1 MLPAEI
7 QMGKCMRKRMRSA
20 VGLLL
25 SVLVFLESTRNV
37 QAVTIEELQRQIQ
50 ESQSY
55 LNSENEVIS
64 GLQDEQDLIEEEIE
78 DTEAELVNLYT
89 EIGVLEDQIAEKE
102 KNITAKEAEIEV
114 AQAEYEEAEA
124 EEKRQ
129 YEAMKERIRFT
140 YEQGESSYIELL
152 LSSGSFSE
160 LLNRAEFIEE
170 VSAYDDRML
179 EEYQAIKQKVADLK
193 AKLEADRQVLVEE
206 MEALEADKATLA
218 KQQSYLNGILAQKKA
233 ISANYDA
240 EIAEAKNR
248 AAQYKQQIAADTK
261 KIQQIQEEE
270 RRRLAEQNS
279 SGGGTKNTKP
289 NPNAA
294 NTIAAAQA
302 VVAQSGGSSNG
313 KSIANYACQFIGN
326 PYVSGGTSLTNGAD
340 CSGFIYALYKDY
352 GYRVPRT
359 SWQLREVG
367 TGVSYSEAQPGDIV
381 CYEGHVGMYIGGGMI
396 VHASTQR
403 TGIKVSNAQYRP
415 ILTVRRVM

>member
-1 MLPAEI
+1 M
-7 QMGKCMRKRMRSA
+7 KKRIRSTI
-20 VGLLL
+20 GLLL
-25 SVLVFLESTRNV
+25 CALLLLENSGGA
-37 QAVTIEELQRQIQ
+37 QAVTIEELQRQIA

-55 LNSENEVIS
+55 LNSENETIS
-64 GLQDEQDLIEEEIE
+64 GLQDEQDLIEEEIS

-89 EIGVLEDQIAEKE
+89 EIGVLEDEIREQETKIAD
-102 KNITAKEAEIEV
+102 KEAEIAV
-114 AQAEYEEAEA
+114 AEEEYKAAEA
-124 EEKRQ
+124 EERRQ

-140 YEQGESSYIELL
+140 YEQGESSYMELL

-179 EEYQAIKQKVADLK
+179 EEYQKIKQLVADMK
-193 AKLEADRQVLVEE
+193 AKLEADRAQLVEE
-206 MEALEADKATLA
+206 KEALEADKAVLA

-233 ISANYDA
+233 VSANYDA

-261 KIQQIQEEE
+261 KIEQLKEEE
-270 RRRLAEQNS
+270 RRRLAAQNAQNGAGS
-279 SGGGTKNTKP
+279 KNVTS

-302 VVAQSGGSSNG
+302 IGAQSGGSSAG
-313 KSIANYACQFIGN
+313 KSIANYACQCIGN

-340 CSGFIYALYKDY
+340 CSGFIFRLYADY

-359 SWQLREVG
+359 SSQLRSVG
-367 TGVSYSEAQPGDIV
+367 TGVSYAEAQPGDII

-415 ILTVRRVM
+415 ILAVRRVL

>member
-1 MLPAEI
+1 
-7 QMGKCMRKRMRSA
+7 MGKHMKKRVRS
-20 VGLLL
+20 VVCLLL
-25 SVLVFLESTRNV
+25 CALVFLESTRNV

-55 LNSENEVIS
+55 LNSENATIS

-102 KNITAKEAEIEV
+102 SGIAEKEAEIEV

-124 EEKRQ
+124 EERRQ

-193 AKLEADRQVLVEE
+193 AKLEADRQILVEE
-206 MEALEADKATLA
+206 KEALEADKATLA

-233 ISANYDA
+233 VSANYDA

-302 VVAQSGGSSNG
+302 IVAQSGGSSNG

>member
-1 MLPAEI
+1 M
-7 QMGKCMRKRMRSA
+7 KKRIKSTIC
-20 VGLLL
+20 LLFCAL
-25 SVLVFLESTRNV
+25 LFVKSTGNV
-37 QAVTIEELQRQIQ
+37 QAVTIEELQRQIA

-55 LNSENEVIS
+55 LNSENETIS
-64 GLQDEQDLIEEEIE
+64 GLQDQQDLIEEEIS

-89 EIGVLEDQIAEKE
+89 EIGVLEDEIEEQEAKIVD
-102 KNITAKEAEIEV
+102 KEAEITV
-114 AQAEYEEAEA
+114 AQGEYEAAEA

-140 YEQGESSYIELL
+140 YEQGESSYLELL

-179 EEYQAIKQKVADLK
+179 DEYQKIKQQVADMK
-193 AKLEADRQVLVEE
+193 AKLEADRAELVEE
-206 MEALEADKATLA
+206 KESLEADKASLA

-233 ISANYDA
+233 VSANYDA

-261 KIQQIQEEE
+261 KIEQLKEEE
-270 RRRLAEQNS
+270 RRRLAAQN
-279 SGGGTKNTKP
+279 GAGKTTNTTP

-294 NTIAAAQA
+294 NTIAAAQGI
-302 VVAQSGGSSNG
+302 VAQSGGSSSG

-340 CSGFIYALYKDY
+340 CSGFIFRLYADY

-359 SWQLREVG
+359 SSQLREAG
-367 TGVSYSEAQPGDIV
+367 TGVSYAEAQPGDII

-396 VHASTQR
+396 VHASTER

-415 ILTVRRVM
+415 ILAVRRVM

>member
-1 MLPAEI
+1 M
-7 QMGKCMRKRMRSA
+7 KKRVRS
-20 VGLLL
+20 VVCLLL
-25 SVLVFLESTRNV
+25 CALVFLESSGNV

-55 LNSENEVIS
+55 LNSENATIS

-102 KNITAKEAEIEV
+102 SSIAEKEAEIEV

-124 EEKRQ
+124 EERRQ

-193 AKLEADRQVLVEE
+193 AKLEADRQILVEE
-206 MEALEADKATLA
+206 KEALEADKATLA

-233 ISANYDA
+233 VSANYDA

-302 VVAQSGGSSNG
+302 IVAQSGGSSNG

>member
-1 MLPAEI
+1 
-7 QMGKCMRKRMRSA
+7 MGKHMKKRVRS
-20 VGLLL
+20 VVCLLL
-25 SVLVFLESTRNV
+25 CALVFLESSGNV

-55 LNSENEVIS
+55 LNSENATIS

-102 KNITAKEAEIEV
+102 SSIAEKEAEIEV

-124 EEKRQ
+124 EERRQ

-193 AKLEADRQVLVEE
+193 AKLEADRQILVEE
-206 MEALEADKATLA
+206 KEALEADKATLA

-233 ISANYDA
+233 VSANYDA

-302 VVAQSGGSSNG
+302 IVAQSGGSSNG

>member
-1 MLPAEI
+1 M
-7 QMGKCMRKRMRSA
+7 KKRIRSTI
-20 VGLLL
+20 GLLL
-25 SVLVFLESTRNV
+25 CALLLLENSGGA
-37 QAVTIEELQRQIQ
+37 QAVTIEELQRQIA

-55 LNSENEVIS
+55 LNSENETIS
-64 GLQDEQDLIEEEIE
+64 GLQDEQDLIEEEIS

-89 EIGVLEDQIAEKE
+89 EIGVLEDEIREQETKIAD
-102 KNITAKEAEIEV
+102 KEAEIAV
-114 AQAEYEEAEA
+114 AEEEYKAAEA
-124 EEKRQ
+124 EERRQ

-140 YEQGESSYIELL
+140 YEQGESSYMELL

-179 EEYQAIKQKVADLK
+179 EEYQKIKQLVADMK
-193 AKLEADRQVLVEE
+193 AKLEADRAQLVEE
-206 MEALEADKATLA
+206 KEALEADKAVLA

-233 ISANYDA
+233 VSANYDA

-261 KIQQIQEEE
+261 KIEQLKEEE
-270 RRRLAEQNS
+270 RRRLAAQNAQNGAGS
-279 SGGGTKNTKP
+279 KNGTAK
-289 NPNAA
+289 PNAA

-302 VVAQSGGSSNG
+302 IVAQSGGSSAG
-313 KSIANYACQFIGN
+313 KSIANYACQCIGN

-340 CSGFIYALYKDY
+340 CSGFIFRLYADY

-359 SWQLREVG
+359 SSQLRSVG
-367 TGVSYSEAQPGDIV
+367 TGVSYAEAQPGDII

-415 ILTVRRVM
+415 ILAVRRVL

>member
-1 MLPAEI
+1 M
-7 QMGKCMRKRMRSA
+7 C
-20 VGLLL
+20 LLL
-25 SVLVFLESTRNV
+25 CALVFLESSGNV

-55 LNSENEVIS
+55 LNSENATIS

-102 KNITAKEAEIEV
+102 SSIAEKEAEIEV

-124 EEKRQ
+124 EERRQ

-193 AKLEADRQVLVEE
+193 AKLEADRQILVEE
-206 MEALEADKATLA
+206 KEALEADKATLA

-233 ISANYDA
+233 VSANYDA

-302 VVAQSGGSSNG
+302 IVAQSGGSGNG

>member
-1 MLPAEI
+1 MLCLLLFVEYN
-7 QMGKCMRKRMRSA
+7 RSA
-20 VGLLL
+20 
-25 SVLVFLESTRNV
+25 
-37 QAVTIEELQRQIQ
+37 QAVTIEELQRQIA

-55 LNSENEVIS
+55 LNSENETIS
-64 GLQDEQDLIEEEIE
+64 GLQDEQDLIEEEIS

-89 EIGVLEDQIAEKE
+89 EIGVLEDQIAEQEAK
-102 KNITAKEAEIEV
+102 IADKEAEIAV
-114 AQAEYEEAEA
+114 AEEEYKAAEA
-124 EEKRQ
+124 EERRQ

-140 YEQGESSYIELL
+140 YEQGESSYVELL
-152 LSSGSFSE
+152 LSSGSLSE

-170 VSAYDDRML
+170 VSAYDERML
-179 EEYQAIKQKVADLK
+179 NEYQQIKQQVADLK
-193 AKLEADRQVLVEE
+193 AKLETDRAVLVEE
-206 MEALEADKATLA
+206 REVLEADKAALA

-233 ISANYDA
+233 VSANYDA

-248 AAQYKQQIAADTK
+248 AAQYKKQIAADTK
-261 KIQQIQEEE
+261 KIEQLKEEE
-270 RRRLAEQNS
+270 RRRLAAQ
-279 SGGGTKNTKP
+279 GGGTLNYTP

-302 VVAQSGGSSNG
+302 IVAQSSGSSNG

-340 CSGFIYALYKDY
+340 CSGFIFRLYADY

-359 SWQLREVG
+359 SWQLREAG
-367 TGVSYSEAQPGDIV
+367 TGVSYAEAQPGDII

-396 VHASTQR
+396 VHASTQK

-415 ILTVRRVM
+415 IVAVRRVM

>member
-1 MLPAEI
+1 M
-7 QMGKCMRKRMRSA
+7 KKRVRNTIC
-20 VGLLL
+20 LLL
-25 SVLVFLESTRNV
+25 CVLLFLESEGSV
-37 QAVTIEELQRQIQ
+37 QAVTIDELRRQIEENQ
-50 ESQSY
+50 SQ

-64 GLQDEQDLIEEEIE
+64 ELQDEQDLIEEEIN
-78 DTEAELVNLYT
+78 DLDAELINLYT
-89 EIGVLEDQIAEKE
+89 EISVLEDQILEQEGK
-102 KNITAKEAEIEV
+102 ITEKEAEIAV
-114 AQAEYEEAEA
+114 AQEEFEAAEA
-124 EEKRQ
+124 EERRQ

-140 YEQGESSYIELL
+140 YEQGESSYMELL

-179 EEYQAIKQKVADLK
+179 AEYQAIKQKVADMK
-193 AKLEADRQVLVEE
+193 AKLEADRAVLVEE
-206 MEALEADKATLA
+206 KEALEADKASLA
-218 KQQSYLNGILAQKKA
+218 EQQSYLNGILAQKKA

-240 EIAEAKNR
+240 EIAAAKNR
-248 AAQYKQQIAADTK
+248 AAEFKKQIADDTK

-270 RRRLAEQNS
+270 RRRLAAQNS
-279 SGGGTKNTKP
+279 GNRTTAS

-302 VVAQSGGSSNG
+302 IVAQSSGSSNG
-313 KSIANYACQFIGN
+313 KSIASYACQFIGN

-340 CSGFIYALYKDY
+340 CSGFIFRLYADY

-359 SWQLREVG
+359 SSQLRSVG
-367 TGVSYSEAQPGDIV
+367 TGVSYSEAQPGDII

-396 VHASTQR
+396 VHASTAR

-415 ILTVRRVM
+415 ILAVRRVM

>member
-1 MLPAEI
+1 M
-7 QMGKCMRKRMRSA
+7 KKRVRS
-20 VGLLL
+20 VVCLLL
-25 SVLVFLESTRNV
+25 CALVFLESTRNV

-55 LNSENEVIS
+55 LNSENATIS

-102 KNITAKEAEIEV
+102 SGIAEKEAEIEV

-124 EEKRQ
+124 EERRQ

-193 AKLEADRQVLVEE
+193 AKLEADRQILVEE
-206 MEALEADKATLA
+206 KEALEADKATLA

-233 ISANYDA
+233 VSANYDA

-302 VVAQSGGSSNG
+302 IVAQSGGSGNG

>member
-1 MLPAEI
+1 M
-7 QMGKCMRKRMRSA
+7 KKRIRSTI
-20 VGLLL
+20 GLLL
-25 SVLVFLESTRNV
+25 CALLLLENSGGA
-37 QAVTIEELQRQIQ
+37 QAVTIEELQRQIA

-55 LNSENEVIS
+55 LNSENETIS
-64 GLQDEQDLIEEEIE
+64 GLQDEQDLIEEEIS

-89 EIGVLEDQIAEKE
+89 EIGVLEDEIREQETKIAD
-102 KNITAKEAEIEV
+102 KEAEIAV
-114 AQAEYEEAEA
+114 AEEEYKAAEA
-124 EEKRQ
+124 EERRQ

-140 YEQGESSYIELL
+140 YEQGESSYMELL

-179 EEYQAIKQKVADLK
+179 EEYQKIKQLVADMK
-193 AKLEADRQVLVEE
+193 AKLEADRAQLVEE
-206 MEALEADKATLA
+206 KEALEADKAVLA

-233 ISANYDA
+233 VSANYDA

-261 KIQQIQEEE
+261 KIEQLKEEE
-270 RRRLAEQNS
+270 RRRLAAQNAQNGAGS
-279 SGGGTKNTKP
+279 KNVTS

-302 VVAQSGGSSNG
+302 IVAQSGGSSAG
-313 KSIANYACQFIGN
+313 KSIANYACQCIGN

-340 CSGFIYALYKDY
+340 CSGFIFRLYADY

-359 SWQLREVG
+359 SSQLRSVG
-367 TGVSYSEAQPGDIV
+367 TGVSYAEAQPGDII

-403 TGIKVSNAQYRP
+403 TRIKVSNAQYRP
-415 ILTVRRVM
+415 ILAVRRVL

>member
-1 MLPAEI
+1 M
-7 QMGKCMRKRMRSA
+7 KKRIRSTI
-20 VGLLL
+20 GLLL
-25 SVLVFLESTRNV
+25 CALLLLENSGGA
-37 QAVTIEELQRQIQ
+37 QAVTIEELQRQIA

-55 LNSENEVIS
+55 LNSENETIS
-64 GLQDEQDLIEEEIE
+64 GLQDEQDLIEEEIS
-78 DTEAELVNLYT
+78 DTEAGLVNLYT
-89 EIGVLEDQIAEKE
+89 EIGVLEDEIREQETKIAD
-102 KNITAKEAEIEV
+102 KEAEIAV
-114 AQAEYEEAEA
+114 AEEEYKAAEA
-124 EEKRQ
+124 EERRQ

-140 YEQGESSYIELL
+140 YEQGESSYMELL

-179 EEYQAIKQKVADLK
+179 EEYQKIKQLVADMK
-193 AKLEADRQVLVEE
+193 AKLEADRAQLVEE
-206 MEALEADKATLA
+206 KEALEADKAVLA

-233 ISANYDA
+233 VSANYDA

-261 KIQQIQEEE
+261 KIEQLKEEE
-270 RRRLAEQNS
+270 RRRLAAQNAQNGAGS
-279 SGGGTKNTKP
+279 KNVTS

-302 VVAQSGGSSNG
+302 IVAQSGGSSAG
-313 KSIANYACQFIGN
+313 KSIANYACQCIGN

-340 CSGFIYALYKDY
+340 CSGFIFRLYADY

-359 SWQLREVG
+359 SSQLRSVG
-367 TGVSYSEAQPGDIV
+367 TGVSYAEAQPGDII

-415 ILTVRRVM
+415 ILAVRRVL

>member
-1 MLPAEI
+1 MKKRIRNTICLLVCVMLFVEYS
-7 QMGKCMRKRMRSA
+7 GS
-20 VGLLL
+20 
-25 SVLVFLESTRNV
+25 V

-55 LNSENEVIS
+55 LNDENETIS
-64 GLQDEQDLIEEEIE
+64 GLQDEQDLIEEEIS

-89 EIGVLEDQIAEKE
+89 EIGVLEDEIAAQEK
-102 KNITAKEAEIEV
+102 KITEKEAEIAV
-114 AQAEYEEAEA
+114 AEEDYKAAEA
-124 EEKRQ
+124 EERRQ

-140 YEQGESSYIELL
+140 YEQGESSYVELL

-179 EEYQAIKQKVADLK
+179 EEYQKIKQQVADMK
-193 AKLEADRQVLVEE
+193 AKLEADRAELLEE
-206 MEALEADKATLA
+206 RAALEADKEVLA

-233 ISANYDA
+233 VSANYDA

-248 AAQYKQQIAADTK
+248 AAQYKQQIAEDTK
-261 KIQQIQEEE
+261 KIKQLQEEE
-270 RRRLAEQNS
+270 RRRLAAQNS
-279 SGGGTKNTKP
+279 GSTKNTSP

-302 VVAQSGGSSNG
+302 IVAQSGGSGGG

-340 CSGFIYALYKDY
+340 CSGFIFRLYADY

-359 SWQLREVG
+359 SWQLRETG
-367 TGVSYSEAQPGDIV
+367 TGVSYAEAQPGDII

-396 VHASTQR
+396 VHASTER

-415 ILTVRRVM
+415 ILAVRRVI

>member
-1 MLPAEI
+1 
-7 QMGKCMRKRMRSA
+7 MGKQMKKRVRS
-20 VGLLL
+20 VVCLLL
-25 SVLVFLESTRNV
+25 CALVFLESSRNV
-37 QAVTIEELQRQIQ
+37 QAVTIEELQRQIE

-55 LNSENEVIS
+55 LNSENATIS

-102 KNITAKEAEIEV
+102 SSIAAKEAEIEV

-140 YEQGESSYIELL
+140 YEQGKSSYIELL

-193 AKLEADRQVLVEE
+193 AKLEKDRQILVEE
-206 MEALEADKATLA
+206 KEALEADKATLA

-270 RRRLAEQNS
+270 RRRLAAQNS
-279 SGGGTKNTKP
+279 SGGGTKNSNP

-302 VVAQSGGSSNG
+302 IVAQSGGSSNG

>member
-1 MLPAEI
+1 M
-7 QMGKCMRKRMRSA
+7 KKRVKSA
-20 VGLLL
+20 VCLLL
-25 SVLVFLESTRNV
+25 CTLLFLESSGSV
-37 QAVTIEELQRQIQ
+37 QAVTIEELQKQIQ

-64 GLQDEQDLIEEEIE
+64 GLQDEQDLIEEEIS
-78 DTEAELVNLYT
+78 DLDAELVNLYT
-89 EIGVLEDQIAEKE
+89 EISVLEDQILEQEGK
-102 KNITAKEAEIEV
+102 ITEKEAEIAV
-114 AQAEYEEAEA
+114 AEEEFRAAEA
-124 EEKRQ
+124 EERRQ

-140 YEQGESSYIELL
+140 YEQGESTYIELL

-179 EEYQAIKQKVADLK
+179 AEYQAIKQKVADMK
-193 AKLEADRQVLVEE
+193 AKLEADREELVKEK
-206 MEALEADKATLA
+206 EALEADKASLA
-218 KQQSYLNGILAQKKA
+218 EQQSYLNGILAQKKA

-270 RRRLAEQNS
+270 RKRLEAQNT
-279 SGGGTKNTKP
+279 SGGGTKNNKP

-294 NTIAAAQA
+294 NTIAAAQGI
-302 VVAQSGGSSNG
+302 VAQSGGSSSG

-340 CSGFIYALYKDY
+340 CSGFIFRLYADY

-359 SWQLREVG
+359 SSQLRSVG
-367 TGVSYSEAQPGDIV
+367 TGVSYSEAQPGDII

-415 ILTVRRVM
+415 ILAVRRVM

>member
-1 MLPAEI
+1 MLCLLLFVEYN
-7 QMGKCMRKRMRSA
+7 RSA
-20 VGLLL
+20 
-25 SVLVFLESTRNV
+25 
-37 QAVTIEELQRQIQ
+37 QAVTIEELQRQIA

-55 LNSENEVIS
+55 LNSENETIS
-64 GLQDEQDLIEEEIE
+64 GLQDEQDLIEEEIS

-89 EIGVLEDQIAEKE
+89 EIGVLEDQIAEQEAK
-102 KNITAKEAEIEV
+102 IADKEAEIAV
-114 AQAEYEEAEA
+114 AEEEYKAAEA
-124 EEKRQ
+124 EERRQ

-140 YEQGESSYIELL
+140 YEQGESSYVELL
-152 LSSGSFSE
+152 LSSGSLSE

-170 VSAYDDRML
+170 VSAYDERML
-179 EEYQAIKQKVADLK
+179 NEYQQIKQQVADLK
-193 AKLEADRQVLVEE
+193 AKLETDRAVLVEE
-206 MEALEADKATLA
+206 REVLEADKAALA

-233 ISANYDA
+233 VSANYDA

-248 AAQYKQQIAADTK
+248 AAQYKKQIAADTK
-261 KIQQIQEEE
+261 KIEQLKEEE
-270 RRRLAEQNS
+270 RRRLAAQ
-279 SGGGTKNTKP
+279 GGGTLNYTP

-302 VVAQSGGSSNG
+302 IVAQSSGSSNG

-340 CSGFIYALYKDY
+340 CSGFIFRLYADY

-367 TGVSYSEAQPGDIV
+367 TGVSYAEAQPGDII

-396 VHASTQR
+396 VHASTQK

-415 ILTVRRVM
+415 IVAVRRVM

>member
-1 MLPAEI
+1 M
-7 QMGKCMRKRMRSA
+7 KKRVRN
-20 VGLLL
+20 VVCLLL
-25 SVLVFLESTRNV
+25 CLLLFLENSGSVR
-37 QAVTIEELQRQIQ
+37 AVTIEELQKQIQ

-64 GLQDEQDLIEEEIE
+64 GLQDEQDLIEEEIS
-78 DTEAELVNLYT
+78 DLDAELVNLYT
-89 EIGVLEDQIAEKE
+89 EISVLEDQILEQEEK
-102 KNITAKEAEIEV
+102 ITEKEAEIAV
-114 AQAEYEEAEA
+114 AQEEFEAAEA
-124 EEKRQ
+124 EERRQ

-140 YEQGESSYIELL
+140 YEQGESTYIELL

-179 EEYQAIKQKVADLK
+179 AEYQAIKQKVADMK
-193 AKLEADRQVLVEE
+193 AKLEADRAALVEE
-206 MEALEADKATLA
+206 KEALEADKASLA
-218 KQQSYLNGILAQKKA
+218 EQQSYLNGILAQKRA

-270 RRRLAEQNS
+270 RKRLEAQNS
-279 SGGGTKNTKP
+279 SGGGTKNSKP

-294 NTIAAAQA
+294 NTIAAAQGI
-302 VVAQSGGSSNG
+302 VAQSNGSSSG

-340 CSGFIYALYKDY
+340 CSGFIFRLYADY

-359 SWQLREVG
+359 SSQLRSAG
-367 TGVSYSEAQPGDIV
+367 TGVSYSEAQPGDII

-415 ILTVRRVM
+415 ILAVRRVM